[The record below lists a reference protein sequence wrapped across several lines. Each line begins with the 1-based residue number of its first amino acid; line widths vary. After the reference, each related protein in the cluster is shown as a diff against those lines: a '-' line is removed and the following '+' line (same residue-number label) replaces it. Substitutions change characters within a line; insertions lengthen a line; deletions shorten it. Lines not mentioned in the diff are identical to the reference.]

1 MATPDHLDQRRERAA
16 AAEGLEGW
24 YLARL
29 CDGETET
36 GEPFSW
42 YEYEHL
48 DGRQAT
54 VSESGSG
61 TDPGLQRLLA
71 EKRRAEPLPRPE
83 PPWWLSPLRVI
94 RALSD
99 WLAAGRASR
108 K

>member
-16 AAEGLEGW
+16 AAEGLDGW

-36 GEPFSW
+36 GEPISW

-54 VSESGSG
+54 VSESGTA
-61 TDPGLQRLLA
+61 TDPELEALLGQQQQQQA
-71 EKRRAEPLPRPE
+71 AAPWRP
-83 PPWWLSPLRVI
+83 SPLGLVR
-94 RALSD
+94 
-99 WLAAGRASR
+99 WLAKRSR
-108 K
+108 TPR